1 MGKILIIDD
10 DTFMSSI
17 LEKHL
22 RNHKYD
28 AEVAFTGKTGLAL
41 FKKEL
46 HDLVICDFRL
56 PDTTGLEMLKQIRA
70 IKLDTPVV
78 IITAYSDVRM
88 AVKLIQM
95 GASDYITKPIHQE
108 ELILLIAKL
117 LKQPVESSASPEQS
131 APLYQEGEF
140 VMGISPQMKQV
151 IDFARKVAPTNMSVL
166 IKGET
171 GTGKEY
177 VARYIHENSSRRNK
191 PFVAIDCGAIPND
204 LANSELF
211 GHIKGSFTGAIM
223 DKEGVFQKAD
233 GGTLFL
239 DEVGNLSYEVQ
250 LKLLRAIQERVVTR
264 LGETH
269 QKKIDIRLISATNDD
284 LNLEMKDRSFREDLF
299 HRINEFTID
308 LPPLRDRVADI
319 PAFITHFV
327 NLANSQLDR
336 TVQGISPDV
345 EQIFLS
351 YPWHG
356 NLRELNNVIKRAVLM
371 SSGDMIERNA
381 LPQEI
386 VYPATQK
393 PSFGDE
399 MEPKSDSLLKN
410 AMWDVERQL
419 IIKTILDAGYNK
431 SKAAR
436 MLNIDRKTLYNKI
449 KLYEIDI

>member
-17 LEKHL
+17 LKKHL
-22 RNHKYD
+22 QNNNYHAD
-28 AEVAFTGKTGLAL
+28 VALTGKSGLAL
-41 FKKEL
+41 FKKEVYN
-46 HDLVICDFRL
+46 LVICDFRL
-56 PDTTGLEMLKQIRA
+56 PDTTGLEMLKEIRA
-70 IKLDTPVV
+70 IKQDLPVI

-117 LKQPVESSASPEQS
+117 LKQPNKPSEKKD

-140 VMGISPQMKQV
+140 VMGVSKEMKQV
-151 IDFARKVAPTNMSVL
+151 INLAGKVAPTNISVL

-177 VARYIHENSSRRNK
+177 VARFIHENSSRRKK
-191 PFVAIDCGAIPND
+191 PFVAIDCGAIPSD

-239 DEVGNLSYEVQ
+239 DEVGNLSYEIQ

-264 LGETH
+264 LGETQ
-269 QKKIDIRLISATNDD
+269 QKKIDIRLISATNED
-284 LNLEMKDRSFREDLF
+284 LNQEIKERSFREDLF

-319 PAFITHFV
+319 PAFVSHFV

-336 TVQGISPDV
+336 SVRGLSPDV
-345 EQIFLS
+345 EKIFLS
-351 YPWHG
+351 HPWHG

-371 SSGDMIERNA
+371 SSGDVIERDA
-381 LPQEI
+381 LPDEI
-386 VYPATQK
+386 VYPAMQN
-393 PSFGDE
+393 PSIGADTE
-399 MEPKSDSLLKN
+399 SKSDSLLKN

-419 IIKTILDAGYNK
+419 IIKTILDAGHNK

-436 MLNIDRKTLYNKI
+436 MLKIDRKTLYNKI

>member
-17 LEKHL
+17 LKKHL
-22 RNHKYD
+22 QNNNYHAD
-28 AEVAFTGKTGLAL
+28 VALTGKSGLAL
-41 FKKEL
+41 FKKEVYN
-46 HDLVICDFRL
+46 LVICDFRL
-56 PDTTGLEMLKQIRA
+56 PDTTGLEMLKEIRA
-70 IKLDTPVV
+70 IKQDLPVI

-117 LKQPVESSASPEQS
+117 LKQPNKPSEKKD

-140 VMGISPQMKQV
+140 VMGVSKEMKQV
-151 IDFARKVAPTNMSVL
+151 INLAGKVAPTNISVL

-177 VARYIHENSSRRNK
+177 VARFIHENSSRRKK
-191 PFVAIDCGAIPND
+191 PFVAIDCGAIPSD

-239 DEVGNLSYEVQ
+239 DEVGNLSYEIQ

-264 LGETH
+264 LGETQ
-269 QKKIDIRLISATNDD
+269 QKKIDIRLISATNED
-284 LNLEMKDRSFREDLF
+284 LNQEIKERSFREDLF

-319 PAFITHFV
+319 PAFVSHFV

-336 TVQGISPDV
+336 SVQGLSPDV
-345 EQIFLS
+345 EKIFLS
-351 YPWHG
+351 HPWHG

-371 SSGDMIERNA
+371 SSGDVIERDA
-381 LPQEI
+381 LPDEI
-386 VYPATQK
+386 VYPAMQN
-393 PSFGDE
+393 PSIGADTE
-399 MEPKSDSLLKN
+399 SKSDSLLKN

-419 IIKTILDAGYNK
+419 IIKTILDAGHNK

-436 MLNIDRKTLYNKI
+436 MLKIDRKTLYNKI

>member
-17 LEKHL
+17 LKKHL
-22 RNHKYD
+22 QNNNYHAD
-28 AEVAFTGKTGLAL
+28 VALTGKSGLAL
-41 FKKEL
+41 FKKEVYN
-46 HDLVICDFRL
+46 LVICDFRL
-56 PDTTGLEMLKQIRA
+56 PDTTGLEMLKEIRA
-70 IKLDTPVV
+70 IKQDLPVI

-117 LKQPVESSASPEQS
+117 LKQPNKPSEKKDT
-131 APLYQEGEF
+131 PLYQEGEF
-140 VMGISPQMKQV
+140 VMGVSKEMKQV
-151 IDFARKVAPTNMSVL
+151 INLAGKVAPTNISVL

-177 VARYIHENSSRRNK
+177 VARFIHENSSRRKK
-191 PFVAIDCGAIPND
+191 PFVAIDCGAIPSD

-239 DEVGNLSYEVQ
+239 DEVGNLSYEIQ

-264 LGETH
+264 LGETQ
-269 QKKIDIRLISATNDD
+269 QKKIDIRIISATNED
-284 LNLEMKDRSFREDLF
+284 LNQEIKERSFREDLF

-319 PAFITHFV
+319 PAFVSHFV

-336 TVQGISPDV
+336 SVQGLSPDV
-345 EQIFLS
+345 EKIFLS
-351 YPWHG
+351 HPWHG

-371 SSGDMIERNA
+371 SSGDVIERDA
-381 LPQEI
+381 LPDEI
-386 VYPATQK
+386 VYPAMQN
-393 PSFGDE
+393 PSIGADTE
-399 MEPKSDSLLKN
+399 SKSDSLLKN

-419 IIKTILDAGYNK
+419 IIKTILDAGHNK

-436 MLNIDRKTLYNKI
+436 MLKIDRKTLYNKI

>member
-1 MGKILIIDD
+1 MGKILVIDD

-17 LEKHL
+17 LKKHL
-22 RNHKYD
+22 QNNKYD
-28 AEVAFTGKTGLAL
+28 ADVALTGKSGLAL
-41 FKKEL
+41 FKKEIY
-46 HDLVICDFRL
+46 DLVICDFRL

-70 IKLDTPVV
+70 IRQSIPVI

-95 GASDYITKPIHQE
+95 GASDYITKPLHQE

-117 LKQPVESSASPEQS
+117 LKEPKQSTDEQS

-140 VMGISPQMKQV
+140 VMGTSAQIKQV
-151 IDFARKVAPTNMSVL
+151 IELARKVAPTNISVL

-191 PFVAIDCGAIPND
+191 PFVAIDCGAIPAD

-239 DEVGNLSYEVQ
+239 DEVGNLSYEIQ

-264 LGETH
+264 LGETN

-284 LNLEMKDRSFREDLF
+284 LNLEMKGRSFREDLF
-299 HRINEFTID
+299 HRINEFSID
-308 LPPLRDRVADI
+308 LPPLRERAADI
-319 PAFITHFV
+319 PTFVDHFL
-327 NLANSQLDR
+327 NLANNQLGR
-336 TVQGISPDV
+336 SVRGLSPDV
-345 EQIFLS
+345 EKIFHS
-351 YPWHG
+351 YPWYG

-371 SSGDMIERNA
+371 SNSDLIERSA
-381 LPQEI
+381 LPPEI
-386 VYPATQK
+386 IYSADQK
-393 PSFGDE
+393 SSSGE
-399 MEPKSDSLLKN
+399 NVEPQSDSLLKN
-410 AMWDVERQL
+410 AMWDVERKL

-436 MLNIDRKTLYNKI
+436 MLKIDRKTLYNKI

>member
-17 LEKHL
+17 LKKHL
-22 RNHKYD
+22 QNNKYD
-28 AEVAFTGKTGLAL
+28 ADVAFTGKSGLAL

-46 HDLVICDFRL
+46 YDLVICDFRL
-56 PDTTGLEMLKQIRA
+56 PDTTGLEMLKQMRA
-70 IKLDTPVV
+70 IKQDLPVI

-117 LKQPVESSASPEQS
+117 LKQPAESSASDEQP

-140 VMGISPQMKQV
+140 VMGVSSQMKQV
-151 IDFARKVAPTNMSVL
+151 IEFARKVAPTNISVL

-177 VARYIHENSSRRNK
+177 VARFIHENSSRRNK
-191 PFVAIDCGAIPND
+191 PFVAIDCGAIPAD

-284 LNLEMKDRSFREDLF
+284 LNQEMKGRSFREDLF

-319 PAFITHFV
+319 PAFVSHFV
-327 NLANSQLDR
+327 NMANSQLNCSVR
-336 TVQGISPDV
+336 GLSPDV

-351 YPWHG
+351 YPWYG

-371 SSGDMIERNA
+371 SSGDLIERNA

-386 VYPATQK
+386 VYPAIQN
-393 PSFGDE
+393 PSIGGG
-399 MEPKSDSLLKN
+399 MEHQTDSILKN

-436 MLNIDRKTLYNKI
+436 MLKIDRKTLYNKI

>member
-10 DTFMSSI
+10 DTFMSAI
-17 LEKHL
+17 LKKHL
-22 RNHKYD
+22 QNHNYE
-28 AEVAFTGKTGLAL
+28 AEVALTGKSGLAL
-41 FKKEL
+41 FKKAPY
-46 HDLVICDFRL
+46 DLVICDFRL
-56 PDTTGLEMLKQIRA
+56 PDTTGLEILQQIRA
-70 IKLDTPVV
+70 IRHEVPVI

-108 ELILLIAKL
+108 ELVLLIGKL
-117 LKQPVESSASPEQS
+117 LKQPNGS
-131 APLYQEGEF
+131 APSEEPTPLYREGEF
-140 VMGISPQMKQV
+140 VAGISPQMKQV
-151 IDFARKVAPTNMSVL
+151 LELARKVAPTNISVL

-177 VARYIHENSSRRNK
+177 VARFIHENSSRRDK
-191 PFVAIDCGAIPND
+191 PFVAIDCGAIPGD

-239 DEVGNLSYEVQ
+239 DEVGNLSYEIQ

-264 LGETH
+264 LGETN
-269 QKKIDIRLISATNDD
+269 QKKIDIRLISATNED
-284 LNLEMKDRSFREDLF
+284 LHQEIKGRSFREDLF
-299 HRINEFTID
+299 HRINEFSID
-308 LPPLRDRVADI
+308 LPPLRERVDDI
-319 PAFITHFV
+319 PAFISHFLD
-327 NLANSQLDR
+327 LANNQLNR
-336 TVQGISPDV
+336 SVRGVSPDV
-345 EQIFLS
+345 EQILLA

-371 SSGDMIERNA
+371 SSGDFLERTA
-381 LPQEI
+381 LPAEI
-386 VYPATQK
+386 VYPPMLAPVIAGETE
-393 PSFGDE
+393 S
-399 MEPKSDSLLKN
+399 KSDSLLKN
-410 AMWDVERQL
+410 AMWDVGRQL
-419 IIKTILDAGYNK
+419 IIKTIIDAGYNK

-436 MLNIDRKTLYNKI
+436 LLKIDRKTLYNKI